1 MTDTRL
7 TEFNKRILSI
17 IAQAANDDEAVT
29 WVQEYFADKDCKV
42 TRLNAATYIVNARA
56 QAQKETSE

>member
-17 IAQAANDDEAVT
+17 IAHAANDDEAVT
-29 WVQEYFADKDCKV
+29 WVMDHFAEQDCRIDRIHAV
-42 TRLNAATYIVNARA
+42 TYIVNARA